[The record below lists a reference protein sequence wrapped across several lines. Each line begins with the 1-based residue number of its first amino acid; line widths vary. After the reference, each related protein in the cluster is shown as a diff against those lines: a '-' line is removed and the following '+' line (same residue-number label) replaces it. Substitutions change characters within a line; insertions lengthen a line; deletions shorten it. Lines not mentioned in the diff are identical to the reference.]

1 VLVSRASKQRNSSL
15 DNAAA
20 SWALAPGCLV
30 RACTCDR
37 VANAPRRAAE
47 PVLCVVREGAVRPP
61 TEVESVPSACE
72 HSLQAP
78 ELVSRQ
84 CGRQLGPRAR
94 LVTCL
99 RLYLRQKGAN
109 APRRAAKSRS

>member
-1 VLVSRASKQRNSSL
+1 MELEVRPVLVSRASRQRDSSL

-61 TEVESVPSACE
+61 TEAEE
-72 HSLQAP
+72 EAP
-78 ELVSRQ
+78 PV
-84 CGRQLGPRAR
+84 QL
-94 LVTCL
+94 LLCW
-99 RLYLRQKGAN
+99 
-109 APRRAAKSRS
+109 